1 MKIIPILSFMKKKL
15 LLLFTLILSLN
26 ITAQVNP
33 TLAVGLEKL
42 TMNKGTIDV
51 EVLTEIIMSKQKE
64 LKQEALKRFM
74 FKLFPEANYTTKYYV
89 QNCLNVL
96 LNEKNPQV
104 IEKEILELTTNYSL
118 SLGVAYAILKS
129 PEKQFF
135 DMNDSYSKYKISS
148 PYNQDMIIKE
158 RENHYKKGDRR
169 KDLNASIVKLEGE
182 VESGLKVIKTLSEN
196 DFDSLVIKKNDL
208 IKLKKKLARLNL
220 RKNISDD
227 KEAITA
233 LKKTE
238 SLKIIDQMPT
248 NTVIKSIDSM
258 DYYLSKTKVYLD
270 SGNNIMQ
277 LNNYLVDINNSI
289 LKYDK
294 LLKDESQFNA
304 EINKLDVNNT
314 KAIAE
319 LKEKISNLKIG
330 EEKIKLENKAK
341 NIKKYYIEVPF
352 GIVLDVVS
360 LSLSDIPELQKKGFF
375 KNKIDYRTGEFYSG
389 LESKTNLVKEDAVN
403 FKKSLD
409 SMKVYVCRKITPY
422 VKNYDVI
429 NEFLKKNKGK
439 KVVDIMKNLQGESI
453 ALIAPMLNEKSW
465 KSKYSYIN
473 DILTE
478 IRNLQIEISIID
490 VGRLKSRPSVEE
502 TLDVNCEGD
511 CGKLTVLAYN
521 DYVQIQNILT
531 AFRDEFKDPSVQN
544 QTDAII
550 KEFLNVKAQFKFSS
564 LSIPYLKHLN
574 ITNFADEPT
583 IKVANEYIDK
593 INEKIKVR
601 NSSNNNDKNI
611 LTVDVLNSILQ
622 LNKYIKTLPNSEYLR
637 EELQINSW
645 IEGNFLTA
653 VISDLK
659 REFKKNQDFMLA
671 LDANIRTRNDN
682 IKSIEERNKKNID
695 KDYNKIAESND
706 FYNEYLTTV
715 LNEVTTGNKFVIKEV
730 DSTTIAKA
738 SIILPKIHATVKS
751 LINNDDVHM
760 KDIVYLDEYITEKMI
775 ELKVRDQKN
784 DSLYDA
790 IIAHTRIIIPLLKIR
805 ALQRIKGMGNYD
817 EELMNLFEFI
827 SNLNNL
833 DKAETYQ
840 SIVNMLRDGSKKVED
855 NLTAGEFKDGYILFI
870 NAMKKYTLINP
881 TEEYV
886 EIDVIS
892 FLNELE
898 QYYNRNN
905 KAVFSL
911 YLSLGLNQNFFF
923 RNFKISDTETINNV
937 SFASEKIGVKWRI
950 SNFKRFEGY
959 ENVVKDDVYL
969 NKKAPFI
976 NEIYS
981 IVYGAGLLY
990 TLANTTTNEN
1000 FDFPHVGVG
1009 VGMRFYNALDVNL
1022 IIGFPFVKNY
1032 NFGDNAF
1039 YGIGLD
1045 IPLGEYLE
1053 KLGSKNK

>member
-1 MKIIPILSFMKKKL
+1 MKKKL
-15 LLLFTLILSLN
+15 LLLFTLFFSLT
-26 ITAQVNP
+26 ISAQVNP

-51 EVLTEIIMSKQKE
+51 EVLTEIIMGKQKE
-64 LKQEALKRFM
+64 LRQEALRRFM
-74 FKLFPEANYTTKYYV
+74 YRLFPEANFTTKYYV

-129 PEKQFF
+129 PEKQLF
-135 DMNDSYSKYKISS
+135 DMNYAYSKYKISS
-148 PYNQDMIIKE
+148 PYNQDMIIKQ
-158 RENHYKKGDRR
+158 RENHYKKNDRR
-169 KDLNASIVKLEGE
+169 KDLNASINTLEGE
-182 VESGLKVIKTLSEN
+182 VESGLKVINTLSEN
-196 DFDSLVIKKNDL
+196 DFARLVKKKNDL

-220 RKNISDD
+220 RENITND
-227 KEAITA
+227 KEAIIA

-238 SLKIIDQMPT
+238 SLKIIDQMSS
-248 NTVIKSIDSM
+248 NNAIKSIDSVG
-258 DYYLSKTKVYLD
+258 YYLSEFKDYLQ
-270 SGNNIMQ
+270 SGNNIIQ
-277 LNNYLVDINNSI
+277 LNNYLIEINNSI
-289 LKYDK
+289 SKYEK
-294 LLKDESQFNA
+294 LLKMEIQLNDEL
-304 EINKLDVNNT
+304 NKLDGKNT
-314 KAIAE
+314 KEKAE
-319 LKEKISNLKIG
+319 LKEKISNLKIA
-330 EEKIKLENKAK
+330 EEKIILDNKVK
-341 NIKKYYIEVPF
+341 NITKYYIEIPF
-352 GIVLDVVS
+352 GIILDVVS

-375 KNKIDYRTGEFYSG
+375 KNKIDYRTSEFYSG
-389 LESKTNLVKEDAVN
+389 LESKTNLVKKDATD

-473 DILTE
+473 DMLNQ
-478 IRNLQIEISIID
+478 IRNLESEISIINAD
-490 VGRLKSRPSVEE
+490 RLRSRPNVEE
-502 TLDVNCEGD
+502 TLNVNCESD
-511 CGKLTVLAYN
+511 CGKLTILAYN

-531 AFRDEFKDPSVQN
+531 SFREEFKDPSVQN
-544 QTDAII
+544 QVDAII
-550 KEFLNVKAQFKFSS
+550 KDFLKVKAQFKFSS
-564 LSIPYLKHLN
+564 NSIPDLKHLDA
-574 ITNFADEPT
+574 TSFPDEPT
-583 IKVANEYIDK
+583 IKVVNEYIDK
-593 INEKIKVR
+593 INKKIKIR

-611 LTVDVLNSILQ
+611 LTIDALNSILE
-622 LNKYIKTLPNSEYLR
+622 LDKYLKPLPNNEYLS
-637 EELQINSW
+637 EALQINSW
-645 IEGNFLTA
+645 IEGKFVTA
-653 VISDLK
+653 DISNLK
-659 REFKKNQDFMLA
+659 AGFEKNQTFMLA
-671 LDANIRTRNDN
+671 LDVKIGVRNRK
-682 IKSIEERNKKNID
+682 IKTIKESNRKNID
-695 KDYNKIAESND
+695 NNYNKIAESND

-715 LNEVTTGNKFVIKEV
+715 LDEVTTGNDFDIKEV
-730 DSTTIAKA
+730 DSATIAKA
-738 SIILPKIHATVKS
+738 SVILPKIHATIKS
-751 LINNDDVHM
+751 LINNDDIHM
-760 KDIVYLDEYITEKMI
+760 SDIVYLDEYISEKMI

-784 DSLYDA
+784 DALYDA
-790 IIAHTRIIIPLLKIR
+790 IISHTKIIIPLLKIR
-805 ALQRIKGMGNYD
+805 ALQGIKGIGNYD

-855 NLTAGEFKDGYILFI
+855 NLTAGEFKDSYILFI

-881 TEEYV
+881 AEEYV
-886 EIDVIS
+886 EIDVVS
-892 FLNELE
+892 FLNELQ

-911 YLSLGLNQNFFF
+911 YLSLGLDQNFFF
-923 RNFKISDTETINNV
+923 KNFKISDTETINNI

-950 SNFKRFEGY
+950 ANFKRFEGY

-981 IVYGAGLLY
+981 IVYGSGLLY
-990 TLANTTTNEN
+990 NVANTTTNEN

-1022 IIGFPFVKNY
+1022 ILGFPFVKDY

-1039 YGIGLD
+1039 YGFGLD